1 MASLGDVADP
11 MTEIEIDF
19 HIADHPHLGYR
30 KEDRIDWER
39 AYVTDIQQGAFMG
52 DAILRLGGVDFS
64 TVDGWRGLV
73 EWCLRLDS
81 SVRWLESGS
90 PSHVMSEPDSD
101 DHVRVNREGQDLVVS
116 STRVDG
122 TAVVD
127 AQAFGREAGR
137 FLRRSIEWIDA
148 QYPGARLN
156 PSASDIWARL
166 DRYR

>member
-101 DHVRVNREGQDLVVS
+101 DHVRLIARVRIWSFPPHVLMGRLWSMPRRSDAKRVVS
-116 STRVDG
+116 SGAASSGSMLSTR
-122 TAVVD
+122 
-127 AQAFGREAGR
+127 GRG
-137 FLRRSIEWIDA
+137 
-148 QYPGARLN
+148 
-156 PSASDIWARL
+156 
-166 DRYR
+166 